1 MPGSDLRKRLNALR
15 PQKKTPPQPETP
27 TPVPPRLAPN
37 PKTSHSVRSYDPDE
51 GQQLPGV
58 EARNNQGGYQLI
70 EERYP
75 LDRVHGSLSF
85 GDLLNRSP
93 HIAARLARQP
103 ALAQASL
110 RDLAFIDTE
119 TTGLAGGAGTLAFL
133 IGVGVFEDDAFVVR
147 QLFLRDPSEE
157 MAALI
162 ALEGLLARRAG
173 WVTFNGRAFD
183 VPLLET
189 RYTLNRRRAPF
200 AGRPHFDLLNP
211 ARWLYRG
218 RLASCALSSLE
229 ANVLG
234 VPRTTD
240 DVPGALIP
248 WMYVQFLRSG
258 DATEMRRVIYHNAMD
273 ILSMVTLAA
282 HLLDVFDHDRVEAE
296 AEGARSPEDWL
307 RLAHWHEA
315 DQRLLEAEAAYR
327 RALTGR
333 LSLEDRAAALEKLG
347 FLLKRT
353 GRRAEA
359 VPLWEQWASFTVDE
373 ALPCVELSKYY
384 EWKAQDTA
392 LALRWAE
399 RAQAIVMSQPPTW
412 QRAEVIDAVTR
423 RLARLQEKQQPP
435 AA

>member
-15 PQKKTPPQPETP
+15 PKKTTPPPTGQPSA
-27 TPVPPRLAPN
+27 PVRLAPS
-37 PKTSHSVRSYDPDE
+37 PKTQRSVRSYDPDE
-51 GQQLPGV
+51 GLALPGAEV
-58 EARNNQGGYQLI
+58 RNDHGSFQLI
-70 EERYP
+70 EERHP
-75 LDRVHGSLSF
+75 LDRRHGHHTFGSLL
-85 GDLLNRSP
+85 DRSP
-93 HIAARLARQP
+93 LVAAQLARQP
-103 ALAQASL
+103 ALGKAAL
-110 RDLAFIDTE
+110 RELAFIDTE

-147 QLFLRDPSEE
+147 QYFLRDPSEE
-157 MAALI
+157 SAALAAI
-162 ALEGLLARRAG
+162 DAVLARRAG

-189 RYTLNRRRAPF
+189 RFTLNRRRAPF
-200 AGRPHFDLLNP
+200 AGRPHLDLLNP

-218 RLASCALSSLE
+218 RLDSCALSSLE

-248 WMYVQFLRSG
+248 WMYVQYLRSQ
-258 DATEMRRVIYHNAMD
+258 DPSEMKRVIYHNAMD

-282 HLLDVFDHDRVEAE
+282 HLLEVFDESRVEAQ
-296 AEGARSPEDWL
+296 AARRPEDWL
-307 RLAHWHEA
+307 KLAHWHESE
-315 DQRLLEAEAAYR
+315 DRLLVAEAAYR
-327 RALTGR
+327 RALEGR

-373 ALPCVELSKYY
+373 ALPCVELSKFY
-384 EWKAQDTA
+384 EWKAQDMA

-399 RAQAIVMSQPPTW
+399 RAQAIVMAQAAGW
-412 QRAEVIDAVTR
+412 KRADIVEAVTR
-423 RLARLQEKQQPP
+423 RLARLHEKARDG

>member
-1 MPGSDLRKRLNALR
+1 MAGSDLRKRLNALR
-15 PQKKTPPQPETP
+15 PQKKAAPPPETP
-27 TPVPPRLAPN
+27 APTPSRLAPN
-37 PKTSHSVRSYDPDE
+37 PKTTKSVRSYDPDE
-51 GQQLPGV
+51 GKQLPGI
-58 EARNNQGGYQLI
+58 EARNDHGAYQLI
-70 EERYP
+70 EERHP
-75 LDRVHGSLSF
+75 LEHAHGSLTF
-85 GDLLNRSP
+85 GDLLRRSP
-93 HIAARLARQP
+93 DIAARLARQP

-133 IGVGVFEDDAFVVR
+133 IGVGVFEDDTFVVR
-147 QLFLRDPSEE
+147 QYFLRDPSEE
-157 MAALI
+157 LAALMAI
-162 ALEGLLARRAG
+162 DKLLARRAG

-200 AGRPHFDLLNP
+200 ASRPHFDLLNP

-234 VPRTTD
+234 VPRTAD

-282 HLLDVFDHDRVEAE
+282 HLLDVFDHERVEDE
-296 AEGARSPEDWL
+296 AVDERSPEDWL

-315 DQRLLEAEAAYR
+315 DQRLDKAEAAYR
-327 RALTGR
+327 KALEGR

-384 EWKAQDTA
+384 EWKAQD
-392 LALRWAE
+392 LNQALRWAE
-399 RAQAIVMSQPPTW
+399 RAQAIILSQPPTW
-412 QRAEVIDAVTR
+412 QRAEVVDAVTR
-423 RLARLQEKQQPP
+423 RLSRLQEKHHPP
-435 AA
+435 E